1 MKIEFSKLKKHIRY
15 PPLILYNFDSSNFSF
30 EMNYKEAVEWLFV
43 QLPVFQHSGSSAY
56 RADIGNITELCD
68 RLGNPQENY
77 KTVHVAGTNGKGSS
91 CHMMASILQQSGYKT
106 GLYTSPH
113 LKDFRERI
121 RVNGQLCS
129 EEFVTDFVNL
139 NFEFIKSLNAS
150 FFEVTTAMA
159 FEYFSR
165 SKVDVAVIETGLG
178 GRLDSTNII
187 RPVLSVI
194 TNIGLDHTAILGDTL
209 AKIAF
214 EKAGIIKKG
223 IPAVIGETTDDTC
236 PVFVK
241 KSKETHSELIFA
253 EELNYPEYESDLK
266 GIYQS
271 KNKRAVL
278 AAVDQLRKLG
288 FEISE
293 DSVRKGLLNVVS
305 NTGLRGRWEILNQK
319 PLTVADTAHNPH
331 GLAEIKKQIES
342 VNYKKLHLVLGFVSD
357 KDVKS
362 ILNFFPKDAVYYFC
376 QPNVSR
382 KFKIEELQKI
392 IPKKLNANYYKS
404 VKEALDAARSNSAK
418 DDLIYIGG
426 STYVVAEIL

>member
-1 MKIEFSKLKKHIRY
+1 
-15 PPLILYNFDSSNFSF
+15 
-30 EMNYKEAVEWLFV
+30 MNYKEAVEWLFL

-77 KTVHVAGTNGKGSS
+77 KTIHVAGTNGKGSS
-91 CHMMASILQQSGYKT
+91 CHMIASILQQAGYKT

-129 EEFVTDFVNL
+129 EEFVTDFVNR

-209 AKIAF
+209 TKIAF

-223 IPAVIGETTDDTC
+223 IPAVIGETTDETR
-236 PVFVK
+236 PVFIK
-241 KSKETHSELIFA
+241 KSKETQSELIFA

-271 KNKRAVL
+271 KNKRTVL
-278 AAVDQLRKLG
+278 AAVDQLRKSG

-293 DSVRKGLLNVVS
+293 DSVKKGLLNVVS

-331 GLAEIKKQIES
+331 GLAEIKKQLKS

-362 ILNFFPKDAVYYFC
+362 ILKFFPKDAVYYFC
-376 QPNVSR
+376 QPDLSR

-392 IPKKLNANYYKS
+392 IPKNLNSNYYKS
-404 VKEALDAARSNSAK
+404 VKEAFDAAKSHSAE

>member
-1 MKIEFSKLKKHIRY
+1 
-15 PPLILYNFDSSNFSF
+15 
-30 EMNYKEAVEWLFV
+30 MNYKEAVEWLFV

-56 RADIGNITELCD
+56 RADIGNITELCN

-77 KTVHVAGTNGKGSS
+77 KTIHVAGTNGKGSS
-91 CHMMASILQQSGYKT
+91 CHMLASILQQAGYKT

-129 EEFVTDFVNL
+129 EDFVTDFVNQ

-165 SKVDVAVIETGLG
+165 SEVDVAVIETGLG

-194 TNIGLDHTAILGDTL
+194 TNIGLDHIAILGDTL
-209 AKIAF
+209 TKIAF
-214 EKAGIIKKG
+214 EKAGIIKEG
-223 IPAVIGETTDDTC
+223 IPAVIGETTEEIR
-236 PVFVK
+236 PVFVE
-241 KSKETHSELIFA
+241 KSKETNSELIFA
-253 EELNYPEYESDLK
+253 EELNVSEYESDLK

-271 KNKRAVL
+271 KNKRTVL
-278 AAVDQLRKLG
+278 AVVDQLRKSG
-288 FEISE
+288 FEIPE
-293 DSVRKGLLNVVS
+293 DAVRKGLLNVVS
-305 NTGLRGRWEILNQK
+305 NTGLRGRWEILNHR

-331 GLAEIKKQIES
+331 GLAEIKKQIEA
-342 VNYKKLHLVLGFVSD
+342 VRYKKLHLVLGFVSD

-362 ILNFFPKDAVYYFC
+362 ILGFFPKDAVYYFC

-392 IPKKLNANYYKS
+392 IPKELNANCYKS
-404 VKEALDAARSNSAK
+404 VKEAFDAARSNSAK

>member
-1 MKIEFSKLKKHIRY
+1 
-15 PPLILYNFDSSNFSF
+15 
-30 EMNYKEAVEWLFV
+30 MNYKEAVEWLFV
-43 QLPVFQHSGSSAY
+43 QLPVFQHTGSSAY
-56 RADIGNITELCD
+56 RADIGNITELCE
-68 RLGNPQENY
+68 RLGNPQDNY
-77 KTVHVAGTNGKGSS
+77 KTIHVAGTNGKGSS

-113 LKDFRERI
+113 LKDFRERV

-129 EEFVTDFVNL
+129 EKFVTEFVNL

-165 SKVDVAVIETGLG
+165 SKADVAVIETGLG

-194 TNIGLDHTAILGDTL
+194 TNIGLDHTSILGDTL

-223 IPAVIGETTDDTC
+223 IPAVIGETTDETR
-236 PVFVK
+236 PVFIK
-241 KSKETHSELIFA
+241 KSNETQSELILA
-253 EELNYPEYESDLK
+253 EKLNYPKYESDLK

-271 KNKRAVL
+271 KNKRTVL
-278 AAVDQLRKLG
+278 AAIDQLRKSG
-288 FEISE
+288 FKIPEE
-293 DSVRKGLLNVVS
+293 AVRKGLLNVVS
-305 NTGLRGRWEILNQK
+305 NTGLRGRWEILNQE

-331 GLAEIKKQIES
+331 GLAEIKKQLQS
-342 VNYKKLHLVLGFVSD
+342 VNYKVLHLVLGFVND

-382 KFKIEELQKI
+382 KYEIEELQKI
-392 IPKKLNANYYKS
+392 IPKKLNANYFKS
-404 VKEALDAARSNSAK
+404 VKEAFDAARSNSAK
-418 DDLIYIGG
+418 DDLIYVGG
-426 STYVVAEIL
+426 STYVVAEILL